1 MITTS
6 YKHSISLFLFENTE
20 NLSIVLMWPW
30 IWIFKDFVPRKI
42 ISCQV
47 LIKVQWMLSV
57 LFTNKL
63 LSVDS
68 PPLTPLQL
76 NWGFW
81 ELFPSQYLWCH
92 QVSTIININAFC
104 VLYHFNSRKSD
115 EVIFFWRQCCH
126 VNLIS
131 YDNDPLL
138 DWSQCYV

>member
-1 MITTS
+1 MIIDNW
-6 YKHSISLFLFENTE
+6 KKLIWIFLFENTE

-47 LIKVQWMLSV
+47 LIKVLWMLSV

-104 VLYHFNSRKSD
+104 ITSIVERVMRSYSFEGN
-115 EVIFFWRQCCH
+115 V
-126 VNLIS
+126 VMLI
-131 YDNDPLL
+131 
-138 DWSQCYV
+138 WFHMTMIHC